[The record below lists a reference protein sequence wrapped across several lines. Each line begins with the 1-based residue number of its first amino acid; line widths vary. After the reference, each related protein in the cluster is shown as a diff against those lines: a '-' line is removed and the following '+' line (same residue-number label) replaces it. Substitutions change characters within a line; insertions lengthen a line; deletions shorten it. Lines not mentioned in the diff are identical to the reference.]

1 MAPERK
7 QVKKFLKPKIEVETS
22 GGNFSNGRGRGVLVV
37 GTVTV
42 LAAALYFA
50 PAAQTVWKSMSPTP
64 ANDVLPT
71 PVEQPHPN
79 MATKSG
85 EELPKKSSPPKPSKP
100 DNAIP
105 TYDEYIQQAEENQW
119 QPTDPVLKL
128 ETSILKF
135 SQVVR

>member
-7 QVKKFLKPKIEVETS
+7 QVKKFLKPKVEFETS
-22 GGNFSNGRGRGVLVV
+22 GIGNGRSKVVIVV
-37 GTVTV
+37 GAVTF
-42 LAAALYFA
+42 LAAALYLA
-50 PAAQTVWKSMSPTP
+50 PVAQTVWKSMPSTP
-64 ANDVLPT
+64 ANDVPT
-71 PVEQPHPN
+71 HVEQPQPK
-79 MATKSG
+79 MATKPG

-128 ETSILKF
+128 ESSILKF